1 MENMVTIS
9 EERYKQLLAIEEAYL
24 GKRNDTPQIGGA
36 PQPFIDT
43 ENYRFT
49 ESPKPWV
56 WG

>member
-24 GKRNDTPQIGGA
+24 GKRNGTLQIGEA

-43 ENYRFT
+43 ENYRVT

>member
-24 GKRNDTPQIGGA
+24 GKRNDIPQIGEA

-43 ENYRFT
+43 ENYRLT
-49 ESPKPWV
+49 EPPKPWV

>member
-24 GKRNDTPQIGGA
+24 GKRNDIPQIGEV

-43 ENYRFT
+43 ENYRLN
-49 ESPKPWV
+49 EPPKPWV

>member
-24 GKRNDTPQIGGA
+24 GKRNGTPQIGEA

-43 ENYRFT
+43 ENYRVT

>member
-1 MENMVTIS
+1 MVTIS

-24 GKRNDTPQIGGA
+24 GKRNGTPQIGEA

-43 ENYRFT
+43 ENYRVT